1 MGVERAAQIIFGDL
15 ARGRLIEGGARIFQL
30 LGLVE
35 VKRLVEQRL
44 LVAEGGI
51 EAGFGDAHRL
61 GQVGHRGAV
70 IALGPED
77 VEGIDQRLVDAEFAR
92 ASFRRRCGLNFHNG
106 RYIMYRA
113 AKSTASTTTR
123 NRASLFGKIVGA
135 PCGEGWCKYVKI

>member
-44 LVAEGGI
+44 LVDEGGI

-77 VEGIDQRLVDAEFAR
+77 VEGIDKRLVDEEFAR
-92 ASFRRRCGLNFHNG
+92 ASFRRLCDINVHKG
-106 RYIMYRA
+106 RYIMYPVENY
-113 AKSTASTTTR
+113 T
-123 NRASLFGKIVGA
+123 SLPRKIEWKREV
-135 PCGEGWCKYVKI
+135 EDKR